1 MDTEPENFGS
11 NTHEHTE
18 PENFGPRLHEPML
31 NQHIKQINNAL
42 ADKLLEPKVI
52 SLAINDHNK
61 SYTILNPPIYNTDAY
76 LNSFIA
82 VKRTSQQ
89 KSTSTDHT
97 ESFTFRKRTT
107 TSRDDEVETEVAAK
121 KPRARGAKNK
131 KNAKG
136 KEKEL

>member
-1 MDTEPENFGS
+1 M
-11 NTHEHTE
+11 
-18 PENFGPRLHEPML
+18 
-31 NQHIKQINNAL
+31 
-42 ADKLLEPKVI
+42 
-52 SLAINDHNK
+52 
-61 SYTILNPPIYNTDAY
+61 NPPIYNTDAY

-107 TSRDDEVETEVAAK
+107 TSHDDEVETEVAAK
-121 KPRARGAKNK
+121 KPQAKGAKNK